1 MCGIFAFLRRIDHQL
16 HDEELRRR
24 QQKWRLEQAKLGFRR
39 IRHRGPDQTRITDFG
54 SSSNPNAFLGFHRL
68 AIIDPTEAGMQPI
81 VGKDL
86 YLLCNG
92 EIYNHRELEKKYS
105 IETRSKS
112 DCEVIAHLYDLF
124 GRGSSAV
131 AQICQILD
139 AEFCFFIYD
148 TRTEILHVARD
159 FGIRPLFYLI
169 TDDCLALASEAKAL
183 MPITLPGETIQPFP
197 PNTYWSSDN
206 PSWFIPYY
214 ALPLRPVSK
223 PIEYWRSEINRTLTK
238 SVKDRLVA
246 DRPLGFFLSGG
257 LDSSLVVSIA
267 SRLLGGTNEDSTG
280 QQMVDQI
287 QTFSIGLEGSP
298 DILAAR
304 KVSSFLSTKHHE
316 VIFTVEEALASI
328 EEIIR
333 SSETFDTT
341 TIRASTPQYL
351 LSKWISNN
359 TEIRV
364 LLSGEGSDEL
374 GYGYLMWHQAPSL
387 EEAQVASKD
396 LCNNLYLYDC
406 LRVDRTTACWGL
418 EVRVPF
424 LSREMI
430 DLFHYISPEY
440 KMPAPRHCH
449 TSQIEKALIRSSF
462 EGYLP
467 EEILW
472 RTKAAFSDAVGHG
485 WVDALKAMVEQKI
498 SDQEFE
504 TERELFEH
512 CQPRTKEELY
522 YRRIFE
528 KYYPGQKLIP
538 DFWRQRWSAD
548 HDPSARSL
556 ACYKL

>member
-1 MCGIFAFLRRIDHQL
+1 MCGIFAFLRR
-16 HDEELRRR
+16 
-24 QQKWRLEQAKLGFRR
+24 QQSSRFEHVREGFNR
-39 IRHRGPDQTRITDFG
+39 IQHRGPDQSRVIEM
-54 SSSNPNAFLGFHRL
+54 NNAFLGFHRL

-92 EIYNHRELEKKYS
+92 EIYNHQELEKKYS
-105 IETRSKS
+105 IKTQSKS

-124 GRGSSAV
+124 GRGSQAI
-131 AQICQILD
+131 AQICVNLD

-148 TRTEILHVARD
+148 TRTQILHVARD

-169 TDDCLALASEAKAL
+169 TDDCLAFASEAKAL
-183 MPITLPGETIQPFP
+183 MPLTSPGETIQPFS

-214 ALPLRPVSK
+214 TLPLRPVTKS
-223 PIEYWRSEINRTLTK
+223 IEYWKSSINRTLTK

-267 SRLLGGTNEDSTG
+267 SRLLRDSNEDASS

-333 SSETFDTT
+333 TCETFDTT

-351 LSKWISNN
+351 LSKWISNQ

-424 LSREMI
+424 LSRDVI
-430 DLFHYISPEY
+430 DLFHQIEPKY
-440 KMPAPRHCH
+440 KMPGLRHDQAKGF
-449 TSQIEKALIRSSF
+449 SRIEKALIRSSF

-467 EEILW
+467 DEILW

-498 SDQEFE
+498 TDQEFE
-504 TERELFEH
+504 AERQLFDH
-512 CQPRTKEELY
+512 CRPRTKEELY
-522 YRRIFE
+522 YRRIYE